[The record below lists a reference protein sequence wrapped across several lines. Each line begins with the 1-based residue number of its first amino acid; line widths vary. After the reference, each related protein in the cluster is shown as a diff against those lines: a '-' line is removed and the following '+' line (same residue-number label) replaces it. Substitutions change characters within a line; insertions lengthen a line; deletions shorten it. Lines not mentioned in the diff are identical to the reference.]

1 MLWLRV
7 SAGLIALCM
16 ASPAAAG
23 ARYKNLAVFGECIQ
37 EREQPRVEEISRAVY
52 RDDAWVPAPVPPA
65 LPAQFP
71 GVPRGDRGETT
82 QSPASGQSH

>member
-16 ASPAAAG
+16 VSPAGAG
-23 ARYKNLAVFGECIQ
+23 SLPQDLTTFGECIQ

-52 RDDAWVPAPVPPA
+52 RDDAWVPAAAPPTLA
-65 LPAQFP
+65 PGFP
-71 GVPRGDRGETT
+71 GVDQATGGK
-82 QSPASGQSH
+82 SPPPPVGQTKI